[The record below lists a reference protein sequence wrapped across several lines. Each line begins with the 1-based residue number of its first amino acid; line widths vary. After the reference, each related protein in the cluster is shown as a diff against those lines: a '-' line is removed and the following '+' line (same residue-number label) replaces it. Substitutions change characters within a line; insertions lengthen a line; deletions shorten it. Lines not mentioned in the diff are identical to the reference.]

1 MSFTIN
7 LILLVSILYFSALNV
22 SIYTIVII
30 IGGLRLIGLILS
42 FIIFKSKTK
51 YSFKNFSLNNLTR
64 EVKMVLIFGTIYFQ
78 IYTVLLMSIKGDSVA
93 GSYQAAF
100 KLMMIVLFLPELFI
114 GILLP
119 TITRLY
125 SHNDFKWKQI
135 SNFLFK
141 VLFLISLPI
150 SFILFQY
157 PREILFFVYGQND
170 FFSADIILKFAAV
183 IIFIRFCVEPFAMI
197 LTVRGKQYKRT
208 IIVFVAS
215 IFSIILN
222 LLLIPKYGIH
232 ASISISLFINLIVGI
247 AYAIMVKPIIIT
259 WLKDFKY
266 ILPIILIC
274 FSYYF
279 TNTPIW
285 IIIPLFLISYLIITY
300 NVNLNSS
307 EKKLLFSLKNKRI

>member
-1 MSFTIN
+1 
-7 LILLVSILYFSALNV
+7 
-22 SIYTIVII
+22 
-30 IGGLRLIGLILS
+30 
-42 FIIFKSKTK
+42 
-51 YSFKNFSLNNLTR
+51 
-64 EVKMVLIFGTIYFQ
+64 
-78 IYTVLLMSIKGDSVA
+78 MSIKGDSVA

-279 TNTPIW
+279 TNLLPNTPIW